1 MLDLHHGSIETVG
14 KMVAASLTVAAI
26 QVREAQAIG
35 GGGCGCEGEE
45 VKYRTLGANPV
56 VL

>member
-1 MLDLHHGSIETVG
+1 MDLHHGSIETVG
-14 KMVAASLTVAAI
+14 KKVAVSLTAVAI

-45 VKYRTLGANPV
+45 VKYETLGANPV